1 MGVYN
6 KFKQQILSGDFDFN
20 DDSNFVFVD
29 SDYIDDIISGSSV
42 QFQGNFRWMN
52 PSGGLVDHYR
62 YPAPHRNDDL
72 WKCEGCGAVY
82 RVGDTLECE
91 RCGMFITERSR
102 FKLE

>member
-1 MGVYN
+1 MS
-6 KFKQQILSGDFDFN
+6 ILFPD
-20 DDSNFVFVD
+20 
-29 SDYIDDIISGSSV
+29 DDITISNGESFSVSWDASGSFGYLKDTTYLGIS
-42 QFQGNFRWMN
+42 
-52 PSGGLVDHYR
+52 SGTVLDLYR